1 MDDRRLPA
9 RPRKTGTARKPKMLA
24 PATDMAALTSTLDQ
38 AITDTDT
45 SALDDAQDVMYDAWD
60 ADGPERVRL
69 ARKAVRISPLCADA
83 YVLLADEAAVS
94 DTDAIALYR
103 LGMKAG
109 ELALGPEFE
118 ELKGEFWGWLQ
129 TRPYMRARAGL
140 AGALY
145 RTGAVDEALTH
156 WRALLALNPND
167 NQGIRY
173 TLVLVLLDR
182 GRDDE
187 LRDLLRL
194 HEDDGGIAITYTQA
208 LVAFRD
214 GDPAASGILIDAL
227 RGNRHVPAILSGT
240 SPPEPSP
247 HGCLTMGGADEAT
260 WYVEQAGKA
269 WRGTPGAVAWL
280 VETAALPSSRRR
292 R

>member
-1 MDDRRLPA
+1 MDDRRPPA
-9 RPRKTGTARKPKMLA
+9 RPRKTGSVRTSNIAA
-24 PATDMAALTSTLDQ
+24 PGADMAALTAALNNAVA
-38 AITDTDT
+38 AIDT
-45 SALDDAQDVMYDAWD
+45 SAIDDAQDVMYDAWD
-60 ADGPERVRL
+60 ASGAERVRL
-69 ARKAVRISPLCADA
+69 ARKAVEISPLCADA

-94 DTDAIALYR
+94 DADAIALYR

-156 WRALLALNPND
+156 WRALLELNPDD

-173 TLVLVLLDR
+173 TLALVLLDR
-182 GRDDE
+182 RRDDE
-187 LRDLLRL
+187 LRQLLRL
-194 HEDDGGIAITYTQA
+194 HEDDGGIAITYTRA
-208 LVAFRD
+208 LVAFRG
-214 GDPAASGILIDAL
+214 GDPTASAILSDAL
-227 RGNRHVPAILSGT
+227 RGNRHVPAILSGA
-240 SPPEPSP
+240 SPGEPLQ
-247 HGCLTMGGADEAT
+247 GYLTLGGADEAT

-269 WRGTPGAVAWL
+269 WRKTPGAVAWA
-280 VETAALPSSRRR
+280 VETAAQPDAKTRR
-292 R
+292 

>member
-1 MDDRRLPA
+1 MDDRQPPA
-9 RPRKTGTARKPKMLA
+9 RPRKTGSARIPKVSA
-24 PATDMAALTSTLDQ
+24 PATDIAALTAALDHGVTNPD
-38 AITDTDT
+38 I

-60 ADGPERVRL
+60 ADGTGRGRL
-69 ARKAVRISPLCADA
+69 ARKALGISPLCADA
-83 YVLLADEAAVS
+83 YVLLADEATVNDA
-94 DTDAIALYR
+94 DAIALYR

-118 ELKGEFWGWLQ
+118 ELNGEFWGWLQ

-156 WRALLALNPND
+156 WWALLALNPND
-167 NQGIRY
+167 NQGVRY

-187 LRDLLRL
+187 LRDLLGL
-194 HEDDGGIAITYTQA
+194 HEDDAGIALTYTRA

-227 RGNRHVPAILSGT
+227 RGNRHVSAILSGT
-240 SPPEPSP
+240 SPGEPSP
-247 HGCLTMGGADEAT
+247 HGYLTMGGADEAT

-269 WRGTPGAVAWL
+269 WRETPGAVAWL
-280 VETAALPSSRRR
+280 LETAALPDARKRR
-292 R
+292 

>member
-1 MDDRRLPA
+1 MDDRRPPA
-9 RPRKTGTARKPKMLA
+9 RPRKTGSARTSKGFA
-24 PATDMAALTSTLDQ
+24 AADMAALTAALGHAVTETST
-38 AITDTDT
+38 A
-45 SALDDAQDVMYDAWD
+45 ALDDAQDVMYDAWD
-60 ADGPERVRL
+60 ANGAERVRL
-69 ARKAVRISPLCADA
+69 AREAVGISALCGDA

-94 DTDAIALYR
+94 DADAIALYR

-156 WRALLALNPND
+156 WRALLELNPDD

-173 TLVLVLLDR
+173 TLALVLLNR

-187 LRDLLRL
+187 LRQLLRL
-194 HEDDGGIAITYTQA
+194 HEDDGGIVITYTRA

-214 GDPAASGILIDAL
+214 GDPTAAAILSDAL
-227 RGNRHVPAILSGT
+227 RGNRHVPAILSGAR
-240 SPPEPSP
+240 PGEPSQ
-247 HGCLTMGGADEAT
+247 GYLTMGGADEAT

-269 WRGTPGAVAWL
+269 WRETSGAVVWA
-280 VETAALPSSRRR
+280 VETAALPDGRTRR
-292 R
+292 

>member
-1 MDDRRLPA
+1 
-9 RPRKTGTARKPKMLA
+9 
-24 PATDMAALTSTLDQ
+24 MAALTAALNN
-38 AITDTDT
+38 AVAVIDT
-45 SALDDAQDVMYDAWD
+45 SAIDDAQDVMYDAWD
-60 ADGPERVRL
+60 ASGAERVRL
-69 ARKAVRISPLCADA
+69 ARKAVEISPLCADA
-83 YVLLADEAAVS
+83 YVLLADEAVVS
-94 DTDAIALYR
+94 DADAIALYR

-156 WRALLALNPND
+156 WRALLELNPDD

-173 TLVLVLLDR
+173 TLAFVLLDR

-187 LRDLLRL
+187 LRQLLRL
-194 HEDDGGIAITYTQA
+194 HEDDGGIVITYTRA

-214 GDPAASGILIDAL
+214 GDPTASAILSDGL
-227 RGNRHVPAILSGT
+227 RGNRHVPAILLAAR
-240 SPPEPSP
+240 PPEPSQ
-247 HGCLTMGGADEAT
+247 GYLTMGGADEAT

-269 WRGTPGAVAWL
+269 WRETPGAVAWA
-280 VETAALPSSRRR
+280 VETAALPDGRTRQ
-292 R
+292 

>member
-1 MDDRRLPA
+1 MDDRRPPA
-9 RPRKTGTARKPKMLA
+9 RPRKTGSARKPKMLA
-24 PATDMAALTSTLDQ
+24 PATDVAALSSILDQ
-38 AITDTDT
+38 AVTDIDT

-60 ADGPERVRL
+60 ADGTERVRL
-69 ARKAVRISPLCADA
+69 ARKAVGISPLCADA
-83 YVLLADEAAVS
+83 YVLLADETTVS
-94 DTDAIALYR
+94 DTDAIAFYR
-103 LGMKAG
+103 LGMEAG
-109 ELALGPEFE
+109 ERALGPEFE
-118 ELKGEFWGWLQ
+118 ELKGEFWSWLQ

-156 WRALLALNPND
+156 WSALLALNLND

-173 TLVLVLLDR
+173 TLVLVLLDH

-187 LRDLLRL
+187 LRDLLRV

-214 GDPAASGILIDAL
+214 GDPAASDILIDAL

-247 HGCLTMGGADEAT
+247 HGYLTMGGADEAT

-269 WRGTPGAVAWL
+269 
-280 VETAALPSSRRR
+280 
-292 R
+292 